1 MVVGFMVLAACQDPG
16 PPSEPVY
23 DPPSVEPLSLTLSAA
38 INPHNPHSALASV
51 TASADALAT
60 IEATDGERT
69 VSTPPVSLAAGAAAE
84 VLVLG
89 LRADRTWTLT
99 AVAEDT
105 TSAPISVTT
114 DALPADHPDCTVTV
128 DTGAEVSADEVIC
141 TNADTDSGGIY
152 FCVDR
157 AGETVW
163 SVAQPEGEGVHAF
176 RVLSDGTLA
185 MVSDSRSMIA
195 FLEPSGAPITY
206 YTPSWFK
213 GQTRFQHEWID
224 LHEVIEITDGQ
235 WTGAVA
241 VLTSTYEKIPDDR
254 AVRAPGILIFDPQTG
269 TTLWDWHMLGESLE
283 DGQTIDPLLDFS
295 RVGLYSTDADW
306 VHANALLHRVED
318 GRDVFWMSL
327 RHQDWIIKI
336 DGETD
341 GVLWRLGAE
350 GDFTLVDDLAADS
363 PQPLPADDWMYQQHA
378 PEWQTHVGGQTAF
391 VVFDNGLV
399 RPTSGGLPYSRVLGF
414 VIDEDTMQAAPTF
427 AYGSDTPPSEDHFF
441 STGVGDADLT
451 PAGDRL
457 HFVKGYDPDPFLG
470 EVSHPE
476 GTLLWKMVCSDQD
489 ELYRLSAY
497 PSLYALTWRTD

>member
-1 MVVGFMVLAACQDPG
+1 MVVGLLVLAACRDPD
-16 PPSEPVY
+16 PASEPVSE
-23 DPPSVEPLSLTLSAA
+23 PPTDAPLALTLSAT
-38 INPHNPHSALASV
+38 INPHSPLSALASV
-51 TASADALAT
+51 TASADVLAT
-60 IEATDGERT
+60 IEATDGEHF
-69 VSTPPVSLAAGAAAE
+69 VSTPAVSLAAGVASE

-89 LRADRTWTLT
+89 LRAGRAWTLT
-99 AVAEDT
+99 AATQDA
-105 TSAPISVTT
+105 TSEPIALTI
-114 DALPADHPDCTVTV
+114 DALPEDHPECMVTL
-128 DTGAEVSADEVIC
+128 DAGAAVSDEEVIC

-163 SVAQPEGEGVHAF
+163 WVPQPQGEGVHAF

-213 GQTRFQHEWID
+213 GQTRFLHEWID

-235 WTGAVA
+235 WAGAVA
-241 VLTSTYEKIPDDR
+241 VLTSSYEKIPGDR
-254 AVRAPGILIFDPQTG
+254 VVRASGIIVFDWRSGMP
-269 TTLWDWHMLGESLE
+269 LWDWHMLGESLE
-283 DGQTIDPLLDFS
+283 DGLTIDPLLDVD
-295 RVGLYSTDADW
+295 RVGLYSTDSDW
-306 VHANALLHRVED
+306 VHTNALLHRVED
-318 GRDVFWMSL
+318 GRDIFWMSL

-350 GDFTLVDDLAADS
+350 GDFVLVDDLDAAS
-363 PQPLPADDWMYQQHA
+363 PQALPVEGWMYQQHA
-378 PEWQTHVGGQTAF
+378 PEWRPSSGGRTEL

-399 RPTSGGLPYSRVLGF
+399 RPSAGELSFSRILGF

-427 AYGSDTPPSEDHFF
+427 AYGSDTSSSLDHFF
-441 STGVGDADLT
+441 SAGVGDADLT

-457 HFVKGYDPDPFLG
+457 HFVKGYEPDPFLG
-470 EVSHPE
+470 EVSYPD
-476 GTLLWKMVCSDQD
+476 GVLQWKMVCPDQD

-497 PSLYALTWRTD
+497 PSLYELTWRTD